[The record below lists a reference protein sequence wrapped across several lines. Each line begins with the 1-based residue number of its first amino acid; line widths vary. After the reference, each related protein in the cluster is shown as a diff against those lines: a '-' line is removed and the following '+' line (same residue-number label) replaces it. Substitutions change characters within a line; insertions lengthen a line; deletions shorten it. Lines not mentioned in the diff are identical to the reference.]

1 MQNCFSRHKRK
12 ANAALPAWMRRIAT
26 VLTAAA
32 LCSAA
37 AGCADTGGMT
47 SKSDGS
53 GQMRYYGGP
62 KSPMWSD
69 RQLGERLL
77 LEMKRCPTSMPEV
90 RG

>member
-1 MQNCFSRHKRK
+1 LRNIDACLSRSAVDVDLLSRRKRK
-12 ANAALPAWMRRIAT
+12 ANATLPAWIQRTGI
-26 VLTAAA
+26 VLVAAV

-37 AGCADTGGMT
+37 AGCADTGSTT

-69 RQLGERLL
+69 R
-77 LEMKRCPTSMPEV
+77 
-90 RG
+90 

>member
-1 MQNCFSRHKRK
+1 LRDIDACLSRSAVDVDPPSRRKRK
-12 ANAALPAWMRRIAT
+12 SNATLPAWMQRTGI
-26 VLTAAA
+26 VLVAAV

-37 AGCADTGGMT
+37 AGCADTGSAT

-69 RQLGERLL
+69 R
-77 LEMKRCPTSMPEV
+77 
-90 RG
+90 

>member
-1 MQNCFSRHKRK
+1 LRDIDAGLGRSAVDVELLSRQKGK

-26 VLTAAA
+26 VLAAAA

-69 RQLGERLL
+69 R
-77 LEMKRCPTSMPEV
+77 
-90 RG
+90 

>member
-1 MQNCFSRHKRK
+1 LRDIDVCLSRSAVDVESLSRRKRK
-12 ANAALPAWMRRIAT
+12 TNATLPAWMRGMGI
-26 VLTAAA
+26 VLAVAA

-37 AGCADTGGMT
+37 AGCADTGGIT

-69 RQLGERLL
+69 R
-77 LEMKRCPTSMPEV
+77 
-90 RG
+90 

>member
-1 MQNCFSRHKRK
+1 MRDIDAGFSCSAVDVEQLSPHKRK
-12 ANAALPAWMRRIAT
+12 ANATLPPWTRRIGT
-26 VLTAAA
+26 VMAAAA

-37 AGCADTGGMT
+37 AGCADTGGTT

-69 RQLGERLL
+69 R
-77 LEMKRCPTSMPEV
+77 
-90 RG
+90 

>member
-1 MQNCFSRHKRK
+1 MRDIDAGLSRSAIDAELLSRRKR
-12 ANAALPAWMRRIAT
+12 NASATLPAWMQRIGIVLVAAT
-26 VLTAAA
+26 

-69 RQLGERLL
+69 R
-77 LEMKRCPTSMPEV
+77 
-90 RG
+90 